1 MTGAPAP
8 REAPSVEEAA
18 AVTFR
23 ELAAQPRVES
33 VGLSQLSIELGHL
46 YMEDFAAGEGRLD
59 AQFARI
65 APWARTAA
73 QALVPAGRA
82 RPRISTCFLI
92 DDYFTQFSSPAVVVP
107 ALLAAAERHGL
118 EIDYLARES
127 ACAEA
132 DGVPLAELVAARL
145 TALPTVG
152 ANGSRPPVLKSG
164 WLCNGERSPSTE
176 PAEAMRARTWAAPTE
191 IGARNHSVFIDV
203 ELWHDREPKRLYSCA
218 FLAAV
223 WQLLRLGMVRNNGAN
238 VVHPVP
244 QEDRPFPQTWA
255 ELPPITKLRPNATPF
270 CAYRTF
276 SALPSRFLQ
285 VENAVRVILAQTAPQ
300 QEVLEQLAE
309 RGERDGVRVSLDIGD
324 RVDYAFIGNS

>member
-1 MTGAPAP
+1 MSAAAGELPDQ
-8 REAPSVEEAA
+8 A

-23 ELAAQPRVES
+23 ELAAQPKVDN

-46 YMEDFAAGEGRLD
+46 YMEDFAAGPDRLD
-59 AQFARI
+59 AQFATI

-73 QALVPAGRA
+73 EALVPANGS

-92 DDYFTQFSSPAVVVP
+92 DDYFTQFSTPAEVIP
-107 ALLAAAERHGL
+107 QLLAAAERHGL
-118 EIDYLARES
+118 AIDYLARES
-127 ACAEA
+127 ACARA

-145 TALPTVG
+145 TEVPPPG

-164 WLCNGERSPSTE
+164 WLANGSRSPDNE
-176 PAEAMRARTWAAPTE
+176 YAEAMRGRAWAPPRE
-191 IGARNHSVFIDV
+191 IGARNHSVFVDV
-203 ELWHDREPKRLYSCA
+203 ELWHDRAPQRVYSCA

-223 WQLLRLGMVRNNGAN
+223 WQLLRLGMVRNNGAD

-244 QEDRPFPQTWA
+244 HDGGAFPRSWA
-255 ELPPITKLRPNATPF
+255 ELPPITKLRATATPF
-270 CAYRTF
+270 CAHRTF
-276 SALPSRFLQ
+276 SALPKRFLP
-285 VENAVRVILAQTAPQ
+285 VENAVRVILAQTAVQ

-309 RGERDGVRVSLDIGD
+309 RGERDGVLALDIDD